1 MRNAFST
8 WIVGA
13 ALVTGFS
20 MSVAQTGAQPPAH
33 PLTGTLKKLA
43 ETSTLALGVRENQVP
58 FAYVDDSQNV
68 IGFTVDICK
77 ALVESLKADAGI
89 KTLKVELKPVTAQ
102 TRLALLGNGTID
114 LDCASVTNNAA
125 RQKQVAFSNTFFL
138 TATAF
143 ATKKASNLKSI
154 ADLKG
159 KTVVAVPGSNHMVI
173 LNELNLKQNLNMRI
187 VSAKDQPEAFLML
200 STDRAAALVSDDV
213 LLASTIASA
222 KDPGNYAISP
232 DTLAPPEPYGLVM
245 RRDDP
250 EFKAAVDKALTAYLA
265 SPAAKANYDKWFV
278 QPIPPRGLR
287 MNFPM
292 SPTLRKAYAKPT
304 DSIDPAAY

>member
-1 MRNAFST
+1 MRKAFST

-13 ALVTGFS
+13 TLLTGFS
-20 MSVAQTGAQPPAH
+20 MSVAQTGAQPPTA
-33 PLTGTLKKLA
+33 PLSGTLKKLA
-43 ETSTLALGVRENQVP
+43 DTGTIALGVRENQVP

-77 ALVESLKADAGI
+77 ALVESLKADAGV

-114 LDCASVTNNAA
+114 MDCASVTNNAA

-143 ATKKASNLKSI
+143 AAKKASNLKSI

-173 LNELNLKQNLNMRI
+173 LNELNLKQNLNLRI
-187 VSAKDQPEAFLML
+187 VNAKDQPEAFLML
-200 STDRAAALVSDDV
+200 ATDRAAALVSDDV
-213 LLASTIASA
+213 LLASAIASA
-222 KDPGNYAISP
+222 KDPGDYVISP

-250 EFKAAVDKALTAYLA
+250 EFKAAVDKALSAYLA

-278 QPIPPRGLR
+278 QPIAPRGLR

-292 SPTLRKAYAKPT
+292 SPALRKAYAKPT

>member
-1 MRNAFST
+1 MRFSICK
-8 WIVGA
+8 WYVSAVIALGIAHAGA
-13 ALVTGFS
+13 A
-20 MSVAQTGAQPPAH
+20 
-33 PLTGTLKKLA
+33 PLTGTLKKIA
-43 ETSTLALGVRENQVP
+43 ETGTLAIGVRENQVP
-58 FAYVDDSQNV
+58 FAYVDDNQNV
-68 IGFTVDICK
+68 IGFTVDMCK
-77 ALVESLKADAGI
+77 ALADSLKTDAGI
-89 KTLKVELKPVTAQ
+89 KTLKVEYKPVTAQ

-114 LDCASVTNNAA
+114 MDCASVTNNAA
-125 RQKQVAFSNTFFL
+125 RQKQVTFSSTFFL

-143 ATKKASNLKSI
+143 VAKKESMLRTV
-154 ADLKG
+154 ADLRG

-173 LNELNLKQNLNMRI
+173 LNEINVKQNLNMRI

-213 LLASTIASA
+213 LLASSIASA
-222 KDPGNYAISP
+222 KNPSDYVISP
-232 DTLAPPEPYGLVM
+232 DRLAPAEPYGLVM

-250 EFKAAVDKALTAYLA
+250 DFKAAVDKALNAFLK

-292 SPTLRKAYAKPT
+292 SPALEKAYANPT
-304 DSIDPAAY
+304 DSIDPLVY

>member
-1 MRNAFST
+1 MRITLST
-8 WIVGA
+8 WLAGA
-13 ALVTGFS
+13 VFAAGC
-20 MSVAQTGAQPPAH
+20 AH
-33 PLTGTLKKLA
+33 AAAAPLTGTLKKMA
-43 ETSTLALGVRENQVP
+43 DTGTLALGVRENQVP
-58 FAYVDDSQNV
+58 FAYTDDNQNV

-77 ALVESLKADAGI
+77 ALVDSLKADAGVQ
-89 KTLKVELKPVTAQ
+89 TLKVDYKPVTAQ

-114 LDCASVTNNAA
+114 MDCASVTNNAA

-143 ATKKASNLKSI
+143 AVKKDSKLKSI

-173 LNELNLKQNLNMRI
+173 LNELNVKQGLGMRI

-213 LLASTIASA
+213 LLASSIASA
-222 KDPGNYAISP
+222 KNPADYLISP

-250 EFKAAVDKALTAYLA
+250 EFKAAVDKALSAYFA
-265 SPAAKANYDKWFV
+265 SPAARANYDKWFV

-292 SPTLRKAYAKPT
+292 SPALQKAYAKPT
-304 DSIDPAAY
+304 DSIDPASY

>member
-1 MRNAFST
+1 MRKAFST

-13 ALVTGFS
+13 ALLTAFS
-20 MSVAQTGAQPPAH
+20 MSVAQTGAQAPAA
-33 PLTGTLKKLA
+33 PLSGTLKKLA
-43 ETSTLALGVRENQVP
+43 DTGTIALGVRENQVP

-89 KTLKVELKPVTAQ
+89 KTLKIELKPVTAQ

-114 LDCASVTNNAA
+114 MDCASVTNNAA

-143 ATKKASNLKSI
+143 AAKKASNLKSI

-173 LNELNLKQNLNMRI
+173 LNELNLKQNLNLRI
-187 VSAKDQPEAFLML
+187 VNAKDQPEAFLML
-200 STDRAAALVSDDV
+200 ATDRAAALVSDDV
-213 LLASTIASA
+213 LLASAIASA
-222 KDPGNYAISP
+222 KDPGDYVISP

-250 EFKAAVDKALTAYLA
+250 EFKAAVDKALSAYLA

-278 QPIPPRGLR
+278 QPIAPRGLR

-292 SPTLRKAYAKPT
+292 SPALRKAYAKPT